1 MPLRKCMREHTH
13 REFKAIDAW
22 LDEQWYCP
30 SRSDYF
36 LMRIAQRVQ
45 QVAFQI
51 WGKDA
56 RPIKLEHQE
65 VFARPKKPEETK
77 EESAETIKE
86 RTLWS
91 KIRWFGI
98 TGLLRKKEKSGSK

>member
-1 MPLRKCMREHTH
+1 MKLHMPLRKCMRAHTH
-13 REFKAIDAW
+13 REFKVADAW

-45 QVAFQI
+45 QVAYQV

-56 RPIKLEHQE
+56 SKITLKYQE
-65 VFARPKKPEETK
+65 VFGKSEEPK
-77 EESAETIKE
+77 EESAESIKE

-91 KIRWFGI
+91 KMRWFGI
-98 TGLLRKKEKSGSK
+98 AGLIGKKKDREK